1 MSMPMPIL
9 QQQQQTDCVSV
20 RSVLFS
26 VQHSCCTSGTVAHLC
41 VALQSDGMPAKAN
54 GCLSKDPELAVK
66 AASQEADGEA
76 DMEVGMDGD
85 VASIKTEP
93 AEAERALFTN
103 KQAEQT
109 SPVKPNPKERLA
121 GESSLHHNDC
131 LQWLV

>member
-1 MSMPMPIL
+1 
-9 QQQQQTDCVSV
+9 
-20 RSVLFS
+20 
-26 VQHSCCTSGTVAHLC
+26 
-41 VALQSDGMPAKAN
+41 MPAKAN

-121 GESSLHHNDC
+121 GESSSHHNDC